1 MWQKIGV
8 FTRGDEQTVNKY
20 MKKYIT
26 LLVITE
32 MKMKTTIKYYYRPTR
47 KAKIKNTVITS
58 NASKDTEKL
67 DDLYNTSWNVK

>member
-47 KAKIKNTVITS
+47 KAKIKNNDGT
-58 NASKDTEKL
+58 K
-67 DDLYNTSWNVK
+67 YW

>member
-1 MWQKIGV
+1 MWQKIWSV
-8 FTRGDEQTVNKY
+8 HKRDKHIVNKY

-47 KAKIKNTVITS
+47 NAKIKTMMAPNIGETV
-58 NASKDTEKL
+58 KQLKL
-67 DDLYNTSWNVK
+67 